1 MKKTKFTFNSLLLIV
16 AVFSAI
22 ILFVMVTL
30 YDFAVRVSYE
40 EEFPVEG
47 TEYVIRN
54 SNLRPDGL
62 YRQNDL
68 LCEGTFGYEWGA
80 AKVGNYIYCN
90 EYENTKLG
98 FLTSDLVRI
107 DLDTLEKETVSKNTL
122 LRGKCASGELV
133 CFEGYVDMTWFPE
146 TNSLRQLMR
155 VADPDVQPEPQGA
168 IVVFLDPDTGAEEY
182 RVTDPEAL
190 TDESAE
196 KYLSTALE
204 EVKG

>member
-1 MKKTKFTFNSLLLIV
+1 M
-16 AVFSAI
+16 
-22 ILFVMVTL
+22 
-30 YDFAVRVSYE
+30 
-40 EEFPVEG
+40 
-47 TEYVIRN
+47 
-54 SNLRPDGL
+54 
-62 YRQNDL
+62 
-68 LCEGTFGYEWGA
+68 
-80 AKVGNYIYCN
+80 
-90 EYENTKLG
+90 
-98 FLTSDLVRI
+98 TSDLVRI

-155 VADPDVQPEPQGA
+155 EADRDVQPEPQGT